1 MVAFKIN
8 LLLGLFSEGPYT
20 KSEKDYSNPEFLFFF
35 LVIQLYKS
43 TWLVLRKGFV
53 MWMVGDPSHWAMAP
67 WPSLCAHQFGFIST
81 FHSIPFSQS
90 SNGPTN
96 SCPPTSGPNH
106 YPAYLHCEEQRE
118 PLLLLIKI
126 ISLNIISYTVVKWCA
141 IHLNIIPYWWEKKK
155 KKWYPR

>member
-20 KSEKDYSNPEFLFFF
+20 KSEKDYSNPEFFFF
-35 LVIQLYKS
+35 
-43 TWLVLRKGFV
+43 F
-53 MWMVGDPSHWAMAP
+53 SHTTVQVHLACVKKRICDVNGGWPITLGHGPMAP

-141 IHLNIIPYWWEKKK
+141 IHLNIIP
-155 KKWYPR
+155 